1 MALATQEDVEADLGR
16 PLSASEAL
24 RAPSLLSKA
33 SALVVG
39 YTGQDFEPAP
49 YPEAVV
55 VVTAGLVARVLESS
69 GAGLVNV
76 EQQNAGPFG
85 VRYATGSTSSS
96 PYLSAAD
103 KLMLK
108 SHRIGGGLTSVQLV
122 GERYD
127 ITPDEA

>member
-1 MALATQEDVEADLGR
+1 MALATQADVEADLGR

-24 RAPSLLSKA
+24 RTPSLLSKA
-33 SALVVG
+33 SALVIG
-39 YTGQDFEPAP
+39 YAGQDFEPAP
-49 YPEAVV
+49 HPEAVV
-55 VVTAGLVARVLESS
+55 VVTAGLVARVLEST

-96 PYLSAAD
+96 PHLTATD

-108 SHRIGGGLTSVQLV
+108 PHRLGGGLSSVQFV

-127 ITPDEA
+127 VTPDEA